1 MKPKTKKN
9 IDFDRIRADLK
20 NYSTVVLCSF
30 KGLTVEQDQELR
42 KQVRVGGGAYRVVPN
57 RLTARAA
64 KGTVFE
70 EALQGLS
77 GMTSLAYAE
86 KDPLALMKTLVA
98 YAKAYP
104 SFQFRA
110 GVVDGRTLDIDA
122 LNRLAALPGKE
133 AIYAKLLYLIN
144 APAQNLLS
152 VIKAPGRDLA
162 IVVNQGVNE
171 SKFSS

>member
-1 MKPKTKKN
+1 MKLKAKKN
-9 IDFDRIRADLK
+9 IDFDCIRADLE

-30 KGLTVEQDQELR
+30 EGLTVEQDQELR
-42 KQVRVGGGAYRVVPN
+42 KRVRIGGGAYRVVQN
-57 RLTARAA
+57 RLTTRAA

-86 KDPLALMKTLVA
+86 KDPLALMKALVA
-98 YAKAYP
+98 YAKENP
-104 SFQFRA
+104 SFQFQA
-110 GVVDGRTLDIDA
+110 GVVDGRTLDVDA
-122 LNRLAALPGKE
+122 LNHLASLPGKE
-133 AIYAKLLYLIN
+133 ALYAKLLYLIN

-162 IVVNQGVNE
+162 IVVNQSVKE